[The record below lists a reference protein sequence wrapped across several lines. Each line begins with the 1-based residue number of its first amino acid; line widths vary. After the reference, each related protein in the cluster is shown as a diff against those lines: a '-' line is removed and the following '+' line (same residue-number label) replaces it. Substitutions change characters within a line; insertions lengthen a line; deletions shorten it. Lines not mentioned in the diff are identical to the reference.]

1 MSELSEQLAE
11 LMTEDGYTQTSLAK
25 AMNTSGSKISLYLS
39 GKSSPNFKVL
49 VALIEFFNCS
59 ADFLLGLSE
68 YPAREK
74 KYNRVGSFGNRL
86 RSLLCDFEISQYLF
100 IKRTGISWSVL
111 YNWLN
116 NKSSPSAD
124 NVLKLASFF
133 DCTVDFLL
141 GREG

>member
-68 YPAREK
+68 YPGREK
-74 KYNRVGSFGNRL
+74 KYNRVENFGGRL
-86 RSLLCDFEISQYLF
+86 RSLLLDYEISQYLF

-116 NKSSPSAD
+116 NKSRPSAD
-124 NVLKLASFF
+124 NVLKLANFF